1 MKKRIIAALC
11 VLMLIPV
18 FGVYVDAEYKES
30 DLKNAVNKAIAWK
43 DKNDSPHYSI
53 GTNNSNLYI
62 TALRRMGKKY
72 EYNTY
77 LLGLDGVAAGY
88 NEENDASDMQ
98 RTALATLASG
108 GEPRNV
114 GGRDL
119 IADSTYYR
127 DAVAPIDK
135 EGVNGYSWALIT
147 LDSKGYAVPDWA
159 SKNRNDIIV
168 GILSHQ
174 NTDGSFDDSIYATA
188 SAITALAPY
197 SETSGAYTVTQVQT
211 GETFDISPKQAVDKA
226 LDYLSAEQ
234 LRDGDWGELRSTA
247 MAIIA
252 LDTVGIDADG
262 DDRFTANKGTALEGL
277 MAYQGKNGGFSANG
291 HNADGEATSLALCAL
306 TSHLRKMQGKA
317 RFFNFNVED
326 SISLADATPT
336 PKATATVKPKATNKP
351 SSKAT
356 SKPKTTVKPS
366 TKSTSKPSNTLKPAK
381 TTTPKSEAGELLPTI
396 TPRATRRPAL
406 VGPVE
411 IPGPMQSFEPMDE
424 LPEKGSGLQNKK
436 SVGSLVVV
444 AVTII
449 ILLVLCGAAAIW
461 YLNKK
466 GKLSDN
472 NIFKKLINKFDKK
485 SSGKH
490 YKAKRHRKTE
500 EYRHYEERERYNQ
513 RKKYDKRRKR

>member
-1 MKKRIIAALC
+1 MKKQIIAALC
-11 VLMLIPV
+11 TFMLIPS
-18 FGVYVDAEYKES
+18 FNVYVNAEYKES
-30 DLKNAVNKAIAWK
+30 DLKTAVNKAIEWK

-62 TALRRMGKKY
+62 TALKRMGKQY

-77 LLGLDGVAAGY
+77 LLGLDSVAAGY
-88 NEENDASDMQ
+88 DETNDASDMQ
-98 RTALATLASG
+98 RTALATIASG

-147 LDSKGYAVPDWA
+147 LDSKGYAIPDWA
-159 SKNRNDIIV
+159 AKNRNDIIV

-197 SETSGAYTVTQVQT
+197 RETSGAYTITQVQT
-211 GETFDISPKQAVDKA
+211 GETFDISPGDSINKA
-226 LDYLSAEQ
+226 LNYLSAEQ

-247 MAIIA
+247 MAVIA
-252 LDTVGIDADG
+252 LDTVGINADG

-277 MAYQGKNGGFSANG
+277 MSYQGKNGGFSANG
-291 HNADGEATSLALCAL
+291 HNADGEATSIALCAL
-306 TSHLRKMQGKA
+306 TSHLRKLQGKA
-317 RFFNFNVED
+317 TFFNFNVED
-326 SISLADATPT
+326 SISLSDKSTATTKPT
-336 PKATATVKPKATNKP
+336 ATAKPTSTTRPAARATTKP
-351 SSKAT
+351 RTTTKPT
-356 SKPKTTVKPS
+356 SR
-366 TKSTSKPSNTLKPAK
+366 PSNTVRPTK
-381 TTTPKSEAGELLPTI
+381 TTTPKSEAGGVLPTV

-411 IPGPMQSFEPMDE
+411 IPGPMQSFEPLEDA
-424 LPEKGSGLQNKK
+424 PEKANSSLDEK
-436 SVGSLVVV
+436 SNAVP
-444 AVTII
+444 AIIVTII
-449 ILLVLCGAAAIW
+449 VLLVLCSAAAIW

-466 GKLSDN
+466 GKLSDK
-472 NIFKKLINKFDKK
+472 NIFKNLINKFSKK
-485 SSGKH
+485 SPDKP
-490 YKAKRHRKTE
+490 YKAKHHRKTE
-500 EYRHYEERERYNQ
+500 EYRRYEQRERYNQ
-513 RKKYDKRRKR
+513 RKKYDKRRKK